1 MYYLYFRLLE
11 VVKIKDRY
19 KRNISSLSIEE
30 NEKLKEFRVCIVG
43 CGGLGGYIIE
53 MLARLGIGC
62 LTLVDYDVF
71 EESNLNR
78 QILCKEDS
86 IGISKVEIARNRIKE
101 INSDV
106 EVTFIKEEIKE
117 DNCREIIKNHNIVVD
132 ALDSISVR
140 FILQNSCEEL
150 GIPMIHGAIGGWFG
164 QVCTILPGDNTLS
177 LIYKNGI
184 NKGIEND
191 LGNPAFTP
199 ANIASIQVG
208 EVIKVL
214 LSKGSTLR
222 NKLLIVDLLYNEY
235 NIIEF
240 NNN

>member
-1 MYYLYFRLLE
+1 MYYLYFHLLE

-19 KRNISSLSIEE
+19 KKNISSLSIEE
-30 NEKLKEFRVCIVG
+30 NERLKDFSVCIIG

-53 MLARLGIGC
+53 MLARLGIGH

-86 IGISKVEIARNRIKE
+86 IGISKVEIGKNRIKE

-106 EVTFIKEEIKE
+106 EVTFVKQELKE
-117 DNCREIIKNHNIVVD
+117 DNCKEIIKNHDVVID
-132 ALDSISVR
+132 ALDSISTR
-140 FILQNSCEEL
+140 FILQNSCENL

-164 QVCTILPGDNTLS
+164 QVCTIFPGDNTLS

-184 NKGIEND
+184 DKGIEKS

-208 EVIKVL
+208 EVIKIL
-214 LSKGSTLR
+214 LSKGSILR